1 MTSSHAPY
9 DSAEDPV
16 NGSAP
21 SAMGKQPP
29 WAVVLLCHG
38 SQRGTTPQE
47 CSCAWESG
55 QAGSR
60 DGHENKNE
68 TPVWCRNCPSTP
80 QGLQDAAGRLERELG
95 PESAR
100 VVLSCLEFIQPHP
113 DQAVR
118 SLVEQGFRQ
127 VVLMPYLLGHGK
139 HATLELDEVLAD
151 LKAQSPQAQLYMS
164 QGLGADGRLADLVV
178 ERIQDLNHPD
188 LNGPVPPAG
197 QPVGRKNRPA
207 GVLLVKAGTKTQYD
221 DCQWMKDLGQM
232 VENRLGPDYAVDVA
246 QSHYGDPTMDAA
258 AASLVESRQVSSITC
273 VPYLFFP
280 GLILQRNVL
289 GGLARLEERY
299 PEIPLAATPPLGVDD
314 RLVSVAADRIREVW
328 QRQAAPTK

>member
-1 MTSSHAPY
+1 MTSSPTSNNSAP
-9 DSAEDPV
+9 DPV

-21 SAMGKQPP
+21 AAMGKQPP

-47 CSCAWESG
+47 CSCAWKPG

-60 DGHENKNE
+60 DENE
-68 TPVWCRNCPSTP
+68 TPCWCRNCPSTP
-80 QGLQDAAGRLERELG
+80 QGLEDAAGRLERELG

-100 VVLSCLEFIQPHP
+100 VVLSCLEFIEPHP

-164 QGLGADGRLADLVV
+164 EGLGADGRLADLVV
-178 ERIQDLNHPD
+178 ERIQGLNRPD
-188 LNGPVPPAG
+188 LNQQVPPAA
-197 QPVGRKNRPA
+197 RDNRPA

-232 VENRLGPDYAVDVA
+232 VENRLGSGYAIAVA
-246 QSHYGDPTMDAA
+246 QSHYGDPTMDDA
-258 AASLVESRQVSSITC
+258 AASLVETRQVGSITC

-299 PEIPLAATPPLGVDD
+299 PEIPMAATPPLGVDD

-328 QRQAAPTK
+328 QRQAAPTA

>member
-1 MTSSHAPY
+1 MTSSPSSNNPAN
-9 DSAEDPV
+9 DSV
-16 NGSAP
+16 NGSVP
-21 SAMGKQPP
+21 VDMDRQPP

-47 CSCAWESG
+47 CSCAW
-55 QAGSR
+55 QAGRS
-60 DGHENKNE
+60 GIGEANE
-68 TPVWCRNCPSTP
+68 TPGWCRSCPSTP

-118 SLVEQGFRQ
+118 SLVDQGFRR

-139 HATLELDEVLAD
+139 HATLELDEVLAE
-151 LKAQSPQAQLYMS
+151 LKAQSPQAQLYLS
-164 QGLGADGRLADLVV
+164 EGLGADGRIADLVV
-178 ERIQDLNHPD
+178 ERIQDLNP
-188 LNGPVPPAG
+188 PTSPAG
-197 QPVGRKNRPA
+197 RPVDREDRPA
-207 GVLLVKAGTKTQYD
+207 GVLLVKAGTKSQYD
-221 DCQWMKDLGQM
+221 DCQWMRDLGQM
-232 VENRLGPDYAVDVA
+232 VENRLGPGYAVDVA

-258 AASLVESRQVSSITC
+258 AASMVDNRRVSSITC

-299 PEIPLAATPPLGVDD
+299 PAIPMAATPPLGVDD
-314 RLVSVAADRIREVW
+314 RLISVAADRIREVW
-328 QRQAAPTK
+328 QRQAASTT

>member
-1 MTSSHAPY
+1 MTSSQASN
-9 DSAEDPV
+9 DSAKDTV

-21 SAMGKQPP
+21 VAKGKQPP

-38 SQRGTTPQE
+38 SQRGTTHQE
-47 CSCAWESG
+47 CSCAWKSG
-55 QAGSR
+55 EADSR
-60 DGHENKNE
+60 EVNE
-68 TPVWCRNCPSTP
+68 TPGWCRNCPSTP
-80 QGLQDAAGRLERELG
+80 QGLQDAADRLEKELG
-95 PESAR
+95 LESAR
-100 VVLSCLEFIQPHP
+100 VVISCLEFIEPHP

-118 SLVEQGFRQ
+118 ALVEQGFRQ

-178 ERIQDLNHPD
+178 ERIQDLNRPD
-188 LNGPVPPAG
+188 FTHPVPAAG
-197 QPVGRKNRPA
+197 HEDRPA
-207 GVLLVKAGTKTQYD
+207 GILLVKAGTKTQYD

-232 VENRLGPDYAVDVA
+232 VENRLGSGYAVDVA

-258 AASLVESRQVSSITC
+258 AASLVETRQVGSITC

-299 PEIPLAATPPLGVDD
+299 PEIPMSATPPLGVDD

-328 QRQAAPTK
+328 QSQVTPTQ

>member
-1 MTSSHAPY
+1 MTSSHAPNN
-9 DSAEDPV
+9 SEREPV

-21 SAMGKQPP
+21 PAMDRQPASKQPP

-47 CSCAWESG
+47 CSCAWKSG
-55 QAGSR
+55 QRENRDVGDR
-60 DGHENKNE
+60 DGNE
-68 TPVWCRNCPSTP
+68 RPVWCRNCPSTP
-80 QGLQDAAGRLERELG
+80 QGLQDTADRLERELV
-95 PESAR
+95 PESAK
-100 VVLSCLEFIQPHP
+100 VVLSCLEFIEPHP

-118 SLVEQGFRQ
+118 SLVDQGFRQ

-151 LKAQSPQAQLYMS
+151 LKAQSPQAQLYLS
-164 QGLGADGRLADLVV
+164 EGLGADGRLADLIV
-178 ERIQDLNHPD
+178 ERIQDLNR
-188 LNGPVPPAG
+188 PVPPVG
-197 QPVGRKNRPA
+197 QDNRPA

-221 DCQWMKDLGQM
+221 GCQWMKDLGQM
-232 VENRLGPDYAVDVA
+232 VESRLGSKYAVDVA
-246 QSHYGDPTMDAA
+246 QSHYGDPTMDDA
-258 AASLVESRQVSSITC
+258 AASLVETRQVSSITC

-299 PEIPLAATPPLGVDD
+299 PEIPMSATPPLGVDD

-328 QRQAAPTK
+328 QHQAAPTK

>member
-1 MTSSHAPY
+1 MTSSQASQNSANGPVI
-9 DSAEDPV
+9 DSAP
-16 NGSAP
+16 A
-21 SAMGKQPP
+21 ARGKQPP

-47 CSCAWESG
+47 CSCAWKSG
-55 QAGSR
+55 QAGNQDGGNR
-60 DGHENKNE
+60 DGNE
-68 TPVWCRNCPSTP
+68 TPGWCRNCPSTP
-80 QGLQDAAGRLERELG
+80 QGLQDAVERLEMELG
-95 PESAR
+95 PDSAR

-151 LKAQSPQAQLYMS
+151 LKAQSPQAQLYLS

-178 ERIQDLNHPD
+178 ERIQDLNHS
-188 LNGPVPPAG
+188 VPSAG
-197 QPVGRKNRPA
+197 QPEAKKNRPA

-232 VENRLGPDYAVDVA
+232 VENRLGLGYAVAVA
-246 QSHYGDPTMDAA
+246 QSHYGDPTMDDA
-258 AASLVESRQVSSITC
+258 AASLVETRQVSSIIC

-299 PEIPLAATPPLGVDD
+299 PEIPMAATPPLGVDD
-314 RLVSVAADRIREVW
+314 RLISVAADRIREVW
-328 QRQAAPTK
+328 QGQAAPTT

>member
-1 MTSSHAPY
+1 MTSFPASNNSANSSTSPNAAPQPRV
-9 DSAEDPV
+9 E
-16 NGSAP
+16 
-21 SAMGKQPP
+21 QPP

-47 CSCAWESG
+47 CSCAWKS
-55 QAGSR
+55 ADR
-60 DGHENKNE
+60 DANE
-68 TPVWCRNCPSTP
+68 TPDWCRNCPSTP
-80 QGLQDAAGRLERELG
+80 QGLQDAAERLERELG

-118 SLVEQGFRQ
+118 TLVEQGFRQ

-139 HATLELDEVLAD
+139 HATLELDELLAE
-151 LKAQSPQAQLYMS
+151 LKAQSPQAQLYFS
-164 QGLGADGRLADLVV
+164 EGLGADARLADLVV
-178 ERIQDLNHPD
+178 ERVQDLNHP
-188 LNGPVPPAG
+188 VPPEGQPAG
-197 QPVGRKNRPA
+197 QENRPA

-232 VENRLGPDYAVDVA
+232 VENRLGPGYAVAVA
-246 QSHYGDPTMDAA
+246 QSHYGDPTMDDA
-258 AASLVESRQVSSITC
+258 AASLVETRQVRSITC

-299 PEIPLAATPPLGVDD
+299 PQIPMAATPPLGVDD

-328 QRQAAPTK
+328 ERQAAPTK

>member
-1 MTSSHAPY
+1 M
-9 DSAEDPV
+9 
-16 NGSAP
+16 
-21 SAMGKQPP
+21 QPP

-47 CSCAWESG
+47 CSCAWKSG
-55 QAGSR
+55 QEGNRDGGSR
-60 DGHENKNE
+60 DENQ
-68 TPVWCRNCPSTP
+68 PPGWCRNCPSTP
-80 QGLQDAAGRLERELG
+80 QGLQDAASRLERELG

-113 DQAVR
+113 GQAVR

-151 LKAQSPQAQLYMS
+151 LKAQSPQAQLFLS
-164 QGLGADGRLADLVV
+164 EGLGADSRLADLVV
-178 ERIQDLNHPD
+178 ERIQDLNHS
-188 LNGPVPPAG
+188 VPSAG
-197 QPVGRKNRPA
+197 QPEAKEDRPA

-232 VENRLGPDYAVDVA
+232 VENRLGLGYAVAVA
-246 QSHYGDPTMDAA
+246 QSHYGDPTMDDA
-258 AASLVESRQVSSITC
+258 AASLIETRQVSSITC

-299 PEIPLAATPPLGVDD
+299 PTIPMAATPPLGVDD
-314 RLVSVAADRIREVW
+314 RLISVAADRIREVW
-328 QRQAAPTK
+328 QSQAAPTT

>member
-1 MTSSHAPY
+1 VTSSPSSNNSAP
-9 DSAEDPV
+9 EPV
-16 NGSAP
+16 NGLATVGR
-21 SAMGKQPP
+21 GKQPP

-47 CSCAWESG
+47 CSCAWQAG
-55 QAGSR
+55 QAGNR
-60 DGHENKNE
+60 DGSNRDGNENVNE
-68 TPVWCRNCPSTP
+68 TPGWCRNCPSTP

-139 HATLELDEVLAD
+139 HATLELDEVLAE

-178 ERIQDLNHPD
+178 ERIQDLNHP
-188 LNGPVPPAG
+188 VPPAG
-197 QPVGRKNRPA
+197 RPATQKDRPA

-232 VENRLGPDYAVDVA
+232 VENRLGSGYAVDVA

-258 AASLVESRQVSSITC
+258 AASLVETRQVGSITC

-299 PEIPLAATPPLGVDD
+299 PEIPMAATPPLGVDD

-328 QRQAAPTK
+328 QSQVTPTQ

>member
-1 MTSSHAPY
+1 MTSSPAPN
-9 DSAEDPV
+9 DSAKDPV
-16 NGSAP
+16 SASAP
-21 SAMGKQPP
+21 AARDQQPP

-38 SQRGTTPQE
+38 SQRGTSPQE
-47 CSCAWESG
+47 CSCAWRTG

-60 DGHENKNE
+60 DGNENE
-68 TPVWCRNCPSTP
+68 TPGWCRNCPSTP

-113 DQAVR
+113 EQAVR
-118 SLVEQGFRQ
+118 SLIEQGFRQ

-178 ERIQDLNHPD
+178 ERISDLNRPAASEGRPD
-188 LNGPVPPAG
+188 
-197 QPVGRKNRPA
+197 RPA

-232 VENRLGPDYAVDVA
+232 VENRLGTGYAVAVA
-246 QSHYGDPTMDAA
+246 QSHYGDPTMDDA
-258 AASLVESRQVSSITC
+258 AASLVETRQVGSITC

-299 PEIPLAATPPLGVDD
+299 PEIPMAATPPLGVDD

-328 QRQAAPTK
+328 QGQAAPTK

>member
-1 MTSSHAPY
+1 
-9 DSAEDPV
+9 
-16 NGSAP
+16 
-21 SAMGKQPP
+21 MGKQPP

-47 CSCAWESG
+47 CSCAWKSG
-55 QAGSR
+55 QAGNR
-60 DGHENKNE
+60 DGGNRDGNE
-68 TPVWCRNCPSTP
+68 TPDWCRNCPSTP
-80 QGLQDAAGRLERELG
+80 QGLQDAAARLERELG

-100 VVLSCLEFIQPHP
+100 VVLSCLEFIEPHP

-178 ERIQDLNHPD
+178 ERIQDLNHP
-188 LNGPVPPAG
+188 VPPAG
-197 QPVGRKNRPA
+197 QDNRPA

-232 VENRLGPDYAVDVA
+232 VENRLGTGYAVAVA
-246 QSHYGDPTMDAA
+246 QSHYGDPTMDDA
-258 AASLVESRQVSSITC
+258 AASLVETRQVSSITC

-299 PEIPLAATPPLGVDD
+299 PEIPMAATPPLGVDD
-314 RLVSVAADRIREVW
+314 RLVSVAADRIRDVW
-328 QRQAAPTK
+328 QRQAAPSE

>member
-1 MTSSHAPY
+1 MTSSHGSNNPAN
-9 DSAEDPV
+9 DSVD
-16 NGSAP
+16 GSAA
-21 SAMGKQPP
+21 AMGKQPP

-47 CSCAWESG
+47 CSCAWKAG
-55 QAGSR
+55 QAGDRDGASR
-60 DGHENKNE
+60 DGNE
-68 TPVWCRNCPSTP
+68 TPDWCRNCPSTP

-95 PESAR
+95 PENAR
-100 VVLSCLEFIQPHP
+100 VILSCLEFIQPHP

-127 VVLMPYLLGHGK
+127 MVLMPYLLGHGK
-139 HATLELDEVLAD
+139 HATLELEEVLAD

-164 QGLGADGRLADLVV
+164 EGLGADGRLADLVV
-178 ERIQDLNHPD
+178 ERIQDLNHP
-188 LNGPVPPAG
+188 VPSRLD
-197 QPVGRKNRPA
+197 QTNRPA

-221 DCQWMKDLGQM
+221 DCLWMKDLGQM
-232 VENRLGPDYAVDVA
+232 VENRLGTRYAVDVA
-246 QSHYGDPTMDAA
+246 QSHYGDPTMDDAA
-258 AASLVESRQVSSITC
+258 SSLVETRQVGSITC

-299 PEIPLAATPPLGVDD
+299 PEIPMAATPPLGVDD

>member
-1 MTSSHAPY
+1 MTSSQASQN
-9 DSAEDPV
+9 SANGPV

-21 SAMGKQPP
+21 AARGKQPP

-47 CSCAWESG
+47 CSCAWKSR
-55 QAGSR
+55 QAGNQDGGNR
-60 DGHENKNE
+60 DGIG
-68 TPVWCRNCPSTP
+68 TPGWCRNCPSTP
-80 QGLQDAAGRLERELG
+80 QGLQDAVERLEMELG
-95 PESAR
+95 PDRAR

-151 LKAQSPQAQLYMS
+151 LKAQSPQAQLYLS

-178 ERIQDLNHPD
+178 ERVQDLNHS
-188 LNGPVPPAG
+188 VPSAG
-197 QPVGRKNRPA
+197 QPEAKEDRPA

-232 VENRLGPDYAVDVA
+232 VENRLGLGYAVAVA
-246 QSHYGDPTMDAA
+246 QSHYGDPTMDDA
-258 AASLVESRQVSSITC
+258 AASLVETRQVSSIIC

-299 PEIPLAATPPLGVDD
+299 PEIPMAATPPLGVDD
-314 RLVSVAADRIREVW
+314 RLISVAADRIREVW
-328 QRQAAPTK
+328 QGQATPTK